1 MILFSEVW
9 RTMFSRLGDWYE
21 KGDLETDRHP
31 FQSLLRSP
39 SEFPVS
45 LAAVILSQDND
56 PGGTTN
62 AQISKLTAM
71 HDNPHREG
79 SSLDGSAN
87 CYSRN

>member
-9 RTMFSRLGDWYE
+9 RNMFSRLGDWYE
-21 KGDLETDRHP
+21 KGNSETDRRP

-45 LAAVILSQDND
+45 LAALILSQDND
-56 PGGTTN
+56 PGRTTN

-71 HDNPHREG
+71 HDNLHQEE

-87 CYSRN
+87 CYSQN